1 VVHTRDRG
9 VIVRVLIVEDD
20 RDHAESLADVLSMR
34 GYAVEVA
41 ESGEIGVERFRA
53 HNFDI
58 TLMDVKLPGMNGVET
73 FFEFRK
79 IKPDAKIIMMTG
91 YSLEQ
96 LIAQAL
102 DNGALGVLRK
112 PFAVNELLDMLE
124 RLRPRGMILVADDD
138 PDFASSVEPV
148 LTRHGYSVHV
158 ARTGQEALERADSC
172 NCLVLDLRLPV
183 FSGLE
188 VYLQLKQAGRRIPI
202 ILVTGY
208 ADEERQALA
217 RLLPVTEGLLI
228 KPFDPAKL
236 LEAIEAAL
244 APPPAS

>member
-1 VVHTRDRG
+1 VT
-9 VIVRVLIVEDD
+9 VRVLIVEDD
-20 RDHAESLADVLSMR
+20 RDHAESLADVLGMH
-34 GYAVEVA
+34 GYTVEVA
-41 ESGEIGVERFRA
+41 ESGELGVERFRA
-53 HNFDI
+53 ADFDI

-96 LIAQAL
+96 LIAHAL
-102 DNGALGVLRK
+102 DNGALGVLHK
-112 PFAVNELLDMLE
+112 PFAVDQLLDMLE

-138 PDFASSVEPV
+138 PDFATSIEPV

-158 ARTGQEALERADSC
+158 ARTGQEALDRADGC
-172 NCLVLDLRLPV
+172 NCLVLDLRMPV
-183 FSGLE
+183 LSGLE
-188 VYLQLKQAGRRIPI
+188 VYLRLKQAGRRIPI

-217 RLLPVTEGLLI
+217 RLHPVTAGLLI

-236 LEAIEAAL
+236 LEAIEAVL
-244 APPPAS
+244 APPRS